1 MRISELMQAPASKRI
16 RFCFRMLYAL
26 GPKHLPL
33 SEYCGLARVLRG
45 WFTKHAILECGKNI
59 NIDQGA
65 RYGLDISLGDHS
77 SIGKNSFV
85 QSGTRIEANVMMG
98 PDCGI
103 YTMYHKFDRTD
114 IPMIR
119 QGLSRPYPVV
129 IEDDVW
135 ICAKVIV
142 LPGVRIGTGSIIGAG
157 SVVTKDVPP
166 YSIVGG
172 NPAVVKRNRLSPA
185 ERSKY
190 REYTNREGDGIDAY
204 SCNPV
209 QRETSH

>member
-1 MRISELMQAPASKRI
+1 M
-16 RFCFRMLYAL
+16 
-26 GPKHLPL
+26 

-85 QSGTRIEANVMMG
+85 QSGTRIGANVMMG

-142 LPGVRIGTGSIIGAG
+142 LPGVRIGTGSIIGTG

-166 YSIVGG
+166 LFHRGG
-172 NPAVVKRNRLSPA
+172 KSRGGKAKQTVPGGTLQIS
-185 ERSKY
+185 
-190 REYTNREGDGIDAY
+190 GIHQ
-204 SCNPV
+204 
-209 QRETSH
+209 QRGRRH

>member
-65 RYGLDISLGDHS
+65 RYGLDIALGDHS

-85 QSGTRIEANVMMG
+85 QSGTRIGANVMMG

-103 YTMYHKFDRTD
+103 YTMYHKFD
-114 IPMIR
+114 
-119 QGLSRPYPVV
+119 
-129 IEDDVW
+129 
-135 ICAKVIV
+135 
-142 LPGVRIGTGSIIGAG
+142 
-157 SVVTKDVPP
+157 
-166 YSIVGG
+166 
-172 NPAVVKRNRLSPA
+172 
-185 ERSKY
+185 
-190 REYTNREGDGIDAY
+190 
-204 SCNPV
+204 
-209 QRETSH
+209 

>member
-1 MRISELMQAPASKRI
+1 
-16 RFCFRMLYAL
+16 
-26 GPKHLPL
+26 
-33 SEYCGLARVLRG
+33 
-45 WFTKHAILECGKNI
+45 
-59 NIDQGA
+59 
-65 RYGLDISLGDHS
+65 
-77 SIGKNSFV
+77 
-85 QSGTRIEANVMMG
+85 
-98 PDCGI
+98 
-103 YTMYHKFDRTD
+103 MYHKFDRTD

-166 YSIVGG
+166 IPSWGA